1 MPLGETFRVGWRDR
15 ARAASFQGALSV
27 RDVAGGDL
35 DAEHEPAS
43 RSQQSAT
50 DAGKSQSRTGA
61 HPDTTGDSSAG
72 PGAHWGTTDQ
82 PRGDS
87 AAAAN
92 NISAAPLDQQLLISP
107 HQLNTGQLHCAA
119 ASQS

>member
-1 MPLGETFRVGWRDR
+1 MTGLLPDDANAR
-15 ARAASFQGALSV
+15 ARAVEWMFAALNTI
-27 RDVAGGDL
+27 
-35 DAEHEPAS
+35 EPPIWDRVFAKVIE
-43 RSQQSAT
+43 REE
-50 DAGKSQSRTGA
+50 
-61 HPDTTGDSSAG
+61 
-72 PGAHWGTTDQ
+72 WGTTDQ